1 MKRWT
6 KSVIPR
12 FAGMAGMKGTF
23 KWRLLIILVV
33 LIGALIYCFPTLAT
47 LTKEPLSWWPSFF
60 PQDTIHLGL
69 DLQGGMHLI
78 LEVQTDKAV
87 ESSVERIKN
96 DLKNDL
102 KKEGI
107 FTMYIDRV
115 QGDKIE
121 VVLLNPDVKQR
132 FDPYLKEQ
140 YPILKQISDAQIEG
154 DRVKVL
160 LTMDPKQLDE
170 IKKSAVDQALET
182 VRNRI
187 DQFGVSEPEIARQ
200 GQNRILIQLPGVED
214 PQRAK
219 ELIGKTALLEF
230 KLVDDVNSL
239 QRALAGDIP
248 FGDVILYQRAEDPKT
263 GAVRKIPFLIKD
275 KTLMTGDALQD
286 ARVRF
291 DQYNNLPYI
300 SLTLKSLGAREFDRI
315 TAENVGKRL
324 AIILDNNIYSAPVI
338 KSRISGGQAVIEGG
352 FGGPRGLDEAKDLA
366 IVLRAGSLPAPV
378 DILEER
384 TVGPSLGRDSIIKGI
399 KSIIIGG
406 ILVILFMIVYYK
418 AAGIVAD
425 MALIMNLIII
435 MGALAIL
442 KATLTLPGIAGLVLT
457 VGMAVDANVL
467 IFERIREELR
477 LGKTPMAAI
486 DAGYSK
492 AFLTIMDAN
501 VTTLI
506 AALVLL
512 QFGTG
517 PIKGFAVT
525 LSIGIVA
532 SMFTAIVATRFVFD
546 LFLSK
551 VRVKRLS
558 I

>member
-1 MKRWT
+1 
-6 KSVIPR
+6 
-12 FAGMAGMKGTF
+12 MAGMKGTF
-23 KWRLLIILVV
+23 KWRLVIILIV

-47 LTKEPLSWWPSFF
+47 LAKEPPSWWPKFL
-60 PQDTIHLGL
+60 PQDKIHLGL

-78 LEVQTDKAV
+78 LEVETDKAV
-87 ESSVERIKN
+87 ESNIERIKN

-102 KKEGI
+102 KKEKI
-107 FTMYIDRV
+107 FATYVDRV

-121 VVLLNPDVKQR
+121 VVLLNPEVKER
-132 FDPYLKEQ
+132 EGGFDDYLKEK
-140 YPILKQISDAQIEG
+140 YPILKEVNSSQEG

-160 LTMDPKQLDE
+160 LAMDPGQIEE

-182 VRNRI
+182 IRNRI
-187 DQFGVSEPEIARQ
+187 DEFGVSEPEIARQ
-200 GQNRILIQLPGVED
+200 GQNRILIQLPGVKD
-214 PQRAK
+214 VQRAK
-219 ELIGKTALLEF
+219 DLIGRTALLEF

-239 QRALAGDIP
+239 QRALAGEIP
-248 FGDVILYQRAEDPKT
+248 FGDVILYQRVEDPKT
-263 GAVRKIPFLIKD
+263 GAVRKVPYLIQD

-291 DQYNNLPYI
+291 DQYNNRPYV
-300 SLTLKSLGAREFDRI
+300 SLSLKSIGAREFDRI
-315 TAENVGKRL
+315 TAENVGRHL
-324 AIILDNNIYSAPVI
+324 AIILDNNVYSAPVI
-338 KSRISGGQAVIEGG
+338 KQRISGGQAVIEGS
-352 FGGPRGLDEAKDLA
+352 FTLDEAKDLA

-378 DILEER
+378 QILEER
-384 TVGPSLGRDSIIKGI
+384 TVGPSLGQDSINKGI
-399 KSIIIGG
+399 KSIVIGG
-406 ILVILFMIVYYK
+406 ILVVLFMIIYYR

-425 MALIMNLIII
+425 LALIMNLIII
-435 MGALAIL
+435 VGVLAAFR
-442 KATLTLPGIAGLVLT
+442 ATLTLPGIAGLVLT

-486 DAGYSK
+486 DAGYAK

-501 VTTLI
+501 ITTLI

-532 SMFTAIVATRFVFD
+532 SMFTAIVVTRFVFD
-546 LFLSK
+546 LVLNR

>member
-1 MKRWT
+1 
-6 KSVIPR
+6 VILR

-23 KWRLLIILVV
+23 KWRLVIILIV

-47 LTKEPLSWWPSFF
+47 LAKEPPSWWPKFL
-60 PQDTIHLGL
+60 PQDKIHLGL

-78 LEVQTDKAV
+78 LEVETDKAV
-87 ESSVERIKN
+87 ESNIERIKN

-102 KKEGI
+102 KKEKI
-107 FTMYIDRV
+107 FATYVDRV

-121 VVLLNPDVKQR
+121 VVLLNPEVKER
-132 FDPYLKEQ
+132 EGGFDDYLKEK
-140 YPILKQISDAQIEG
+140 YPILKEVNSSQEG

-160 LTMDPKQLDE
+160 LAMDPGQIEE

-182 VRNRI
+182 IRNRI
-187 DQFGVSEPEIARQ
+187 DEFGVSEPEIARQ
-200 GQNRILIQLPGVED
+200 GQNRILIQLPGVKD
-214 PQRAK
+214 VQRAK
-219 ELIGKTALLEF
+219 DLIGRTALLEF

-239 QRALAGDIP
+239 QRALAGEIP
-248 FGDVILYQRAEDPKT
+248 FGDVILYQRVEDPKT
-263 GAVRKIPFLIKD
+263 GAVRKVPYLIQD

-291 DQYNNLPYI
+291 DQYNNRPYV
-300 SLTLKSLGAREFDRI
+300 SLSLKSIGAREFDRI
-315 TAENVGKRL
+315 TAENVGRHL
-324 AIILDNNIYSAPVI
+324 AIILDNNVYSAPVI
-338 KSRISGGQAVIEGG
+338 KQRISGGQAVIEGS
-352 FGGPRGLDEAKDLA
+352 FTLDEAKDLA

-378 DILEER
+378 QILEER
-384 TVGPSLGRDSIIKGI
+384 TVGPSLGQDSINKGI
-399 KSIIIGG
+399 KSIVIGG
-406 ILVILFMIVYYK
+406 ILVVLFMIIYYR

-425 MALIMNLIII
+425 LALIMNLIII
-435 MGALAIL
+435 VGVLAAFR
-442 KATLTLPGIAGLVLT
+442 ATLTLPGIAGLVLT

-486 DAGYSK
+486 DAGYAK

-501 VTTLI
+501 ITTLI

-532 SMFTAIVATRFVFD
+532 SMFTAIVVTRFVFD
-546 LFLSK
+546 LVLNR

>member
-6 KSVIPR
+6 KSLIQR
-12 FAGMAGMKGTF
+12 FADMAGMKGKF
-23 KWRLLIILVV
+23 RWRLLIILVV
-33 LIGALIYCFPTLAT
+33 LIGALIYCFPTLVRET
-47 LTKEPLSWWPSFF
+47 PSWWPKFL
-60 PQDTIHLGL
+60 PQDKIHLGL

-87 ESSVERIKN
+87 ESHVERIKN

-102 KKEGI
+102 KKENI
-107 FTMYIDRV
+107 YSTYLERV
-115 QGDKIE
+115 KGDKIE
-121 VVLLNPDVKQR
+121 VVLLNPEVKER
-132 FDPYLKEQ
+132 EGGFDDYLKEE
-140 YPILKQISDAQIEG
+140 YPILKEVDSSQEG

-160 LTMDPKQLDE
+160 LQMDPGQIEE

-182 VRNRI
+182 VRNRV
-187 DQFGVSEPEIARQ
+187 DEFGVSEPEIARQ
-200 GQNRILIQLPGVED
+200 GENRILIQLPGIKD

-219 ELIGKTALLEF
+219 DLIGKTALLEF

-239 QRALAGDIP
+239 QRALAGEIP
-248 FGDVILYQRAEDPKT
+248 FGDVILYQRVEDPKT
-263 GAVRKIPFLIKD
+263 GAVRKVPYLIKD

-300 SLTLKSLGAREFDRI
+300 SLSLKAVGAREFDRI

-338 KSRISGGQAVIEGG
+338 KQRISGGQAVIEGS
-352 FGGPRGLDEAKDLA
+352 FTLDEAKDLA

-378 DILEER
+378 QILEER
-384 TVGPSLGRDSIIKGI
+384 TVGPSLGQDSINKGI

-406 ILVILFMIVYYK
+406 ILVVLFMIIYY
-418 AAGIVAD
+418 GLSGSVAD
-425 MALIMNLIII
+425 VALIMNLIII
-435 MGALAIL
+435 MGALTIL

-492 AFLTIMDAN
+492 AFLTIMDSN

-532 SMFTAIVATRFVFD
+532 SMFTAIVVTRFIFD
-546 LFLSK
+546 YFLHK
-551 VRVKRLS
+551 VKVKRLS

>member
-1 MKRWT
+1 
-6 KSVIPR
+6 
-12 FAGMAGMKGTF
+12 MAGMKGTF
-23 KWRLLIILVV
+23 KWRLVIILIV

-47 LTKEPLSWWPSFF
+47 LAKEPPSWWPKFL
-60 PQDTIHLGL
+60 PQDKIHLGL

-78 LEVQTDKAV
+78 LEVETDKAV
-87 ESSVERIKN
+87 ESNIERIKN

-102 KKEGI
+102 KKEKI
-107 FTMYIDRV
+107 FATYVDRV

-121 VVLLNPDVKQR
+121 VVLLNPEVKER
-132 FDPYLKEQ
+132 EGGFDDYLKEK
-140 YPILKQISDAQIEG
+140 YPILKEVNSSQEG

-160 LTMDPKQLDE
+160 LAMDPGQIEE

-182 VRNRI
+182 IRNRI
-187 DQFGVSEPEIARQ
+187 DEFGVSEPEIARQ
-200 GQNRILIQLPGVED
+200 GQNRILIQLPGVKD
-214 PQRAK
+214 VQRAK
-219 ELIGKTALLEF
+219 DLIGRTALLEF

-239 QRALAGDIP
+239 QRALAGEIP
-248 FGDVILYQRAEDPKT
+248 FGDVILYQRVEDPKT
-263 GAVRKIPFLIKD
+263 GAVRKVPYLIQD

-291 DQYNNLPYI
+291 DQYNNRPYV
-300 SLTLKSLGAREFDRI
+300 SLSLKSIGAREFDRI
-315 TAENVGKRL
+315 TAENVGRHL
-324 AIILDNNIYSAPVI
+324 AIILDNNVYSAPVI
-338 KSRISGGQAVIEGG
+338 KQRISGGQAVIEGS
-352 FGGPRGLDEAKDLA
+352 FTLDEAKDLA

-378 DILEER
+378 QILEER
-384 TVGPSLGRDSIIKGI
+384 TVGPSLGQDSINKGI
-399 KSIIIGG
+399 KSIVIGG
-406 ILVILFMIVYYK
+406 ILVVLFMIIYYR

-425 MALIMNLIII
+425 LALIMNLIII
-435 MGALAIL
+435 VGVLAAFR
-442 KATLTLPGIAGLVLT
+442 ATLTLPGIAGLVLT

-486 DAGYSK
+486 DAGYAK

-501 VTTLI
+501 ITTLI

-532 SMFTAIVATRFVFD
+532 SMFTAIVVTRFVFD
-546 LFLSK
+546 LVLGR

>member
-1 MKRWT
+1 
-6 KSVIPR
+6 
-12 FAGMAGMKGTF
+12 MAGMKGTF
-23 KWRLLIILVV
+23 KWRLLIILIV

-47 LTKEPLSWWPSFF
+47 LAKEPPSWWPSFL
-60 PQDTIHLGL
+60 PQDKIHLGL

-78 LEVQTDKAV
+78 LEVETDKAV
-87 ESSVERIKN
+87 ESHVERIKN
-96 DLKNDL
+96 DLKIDL
-102 KKEGI
+102 KKENI
-107 FTMYIDRV
+107 FATYLERV

-121 VVLLNPDVKQR
+121 VVLLNPEVKER
-132 FDPYLKEQ
+132 FDPYLKDE
-140 YPILKQISDAQIEG
+140 YPILKQISDSKIEG
-154 DRVKVL
+154 DRVKIL
-160 LTMDPKQLDE
+160 LQMDPAQIEE

-182 VRNRI
+182 IRNRV
-187 DQFGVSEPEIARQ
+187 DEFGVSEPEIARQ
-200 GQNRILIQLPGVED
+200 GENRILIQLPGVKD

-219 ELIGKTALLEF
+219 DLIGKTALLEF
-230 KLVDDVNSL
+230 RLVDDVNSL

-248 FGDVILYQRAEDPKT
+248 FGDVILYERVEDPKT
-263 GAVRKIPFLIKD
+263 GAVRKIPFLIKN

-300 SLTLKSLGAREFDRI
+300 FLRLKPVGAREFDRI

-324 AIILDNNIYSAPVI
+324 AIILDNNVYSAPVI
-338 KSRISGGQAVIEGG
+338 KQRISGGEAVIEGS
-352 FGGPRGLDEAKDLA
+352 FTLDEAKDLA

-378 DILEER
+378 QILEER
-384 TVGPSLGRDSIIKGI
+384 TVGPSLGQDSINKGI

-406 ILVILFMIVYYK
+406 ILVVLFMIFYY
-418 AAGIVAD
+418 GLSGTVAD
-425 MALIMNLIII
+425 LALILNMIII
-435 MGALAIL
+435 IGALTIL
-442 KATLTLPGIAGLVLT
+442 RATLTLPGIAGLVLT

-492 AFLTIMDAN
+492 AFLTIMDSN
-501 VTTLI
+501 ITTLI

-532 SMFTAIVATRFVFD
+532 SMFTAIVVTRFIFD
-546 LFLSK
+546 YFLHK

>member
-1 MKRWT
+1 
-6 KSVIPR
+6 
-12 FAGMAGMKGTF
+12 MAGMKGSF
-23 KWRLLIILVV
+23 RWRLVIILIVF
-33 LIGALIYCFPTLAT
+33 IGALIYCFPTLGT
-47 LTKEPLSWWPSFF
+47 LAKEPPSWWPKFF
-60 PQDTIHLGL
+60 PQDKIHLGL

-78 LEVQTDKAV
+78 LEVETDKAI
-87 ESSVERIKN
+87 ESHIERIKN

-102 KKEGI
+102 KKEKI
-107 FTMYIDRV
+107 FATYVDRV

-121 VVLLNPDVKQR
+121 VVLLNPEVKER
-132 FDPYLKEQ
+132 EGGFDDYLKEK
-140 YPILKQISDAQIEG
+140 YPILQEVDSSQEG

-160 LTMDPKQLDE
+160 LAMDPKQIED

-182 VRNRI
+182 IRNRV
-187 DQFGVSEPEIARQ
+187 DEFGVSEPEIARQ
-200 GQNRILIQLPGVED
+200 GHNRILIQLPGIKDV
-214 PQRAK
+214 QRAK
-219 ELIGKTALLEF
+219 DLIGRTALLEF

-239 QRALAGDIP
+239 QRALTGEIP
-248 FGDVILYQRAEDPKT
+248 IGDVILYQRVEDPKT
-263 GAVRKIPFLIKD
+263 GAVRKVPYLIKD

-291 DQYNNLPYI
+291 DQYNNRPYV
-300 SLTLKSLGAREFDRI
+300 SLSLKAVGAREFDRI
-315 TAENVGKRL
+315 TAENVGRHL
-324 AIILDNNIYSAPVI
+324 AIILDNNVYSAPVI
-338 KSRISGGQAVIEGG
+338 KQRISGGQAIIEGS
-352 FGGPRGLDEAKDLA
+352 FTLDEAKDLA

-378 DILEER
+378 QILEER
-384 TVGPSLGRDSIIKGI
+384 TVGPSLGQDSINKGI

-406 ILVILFMIVYYK
+406 ILVVLFMIVYYK
-418 AAGIVAD
+418 AAGTVAD

-442 KATLTLPGIAGLVLT
+442 GATLTLPGIAGLVLT

-486 DAGYSK
+486 DAGYAK

-501 VTTLI
+501 ITTLI

-532 SMFTAIVATRFVFD
+532 SMFTAIVVTRFVFD
-546 LFLSK
+546 LVLSR

>member
-1 MKRWT
+1 
-6 KSVIPR
+6 
-12 FAGMAGMKGTF
+12 MAGMKGKF
-23 KWRLLIILVV
+23 RWRLLIILVV
-33 LIGALIYCFPTLAT
+33 LIGALIYFFPTLAT
-47 LTKEPLSWWPSFF
+47 LADETPSWWPKFF
-60 PQDTIHLGL
+60 PQDKIHLGL

-78 LEVQTDKAV
+78 LEVETAKAV

-102 KKEGI
+102 KKENI
-107 FTMYIDRV
+107 YSTYIDRV

-121 VVLLNPDVKQR
+121 VVLLNPEVKER
-132 FDPYLKEQ
+132 EGGFDDYLKEE
-140 YPILKQISDAQIEG
+140 YPILKEINSSQEG

-160 LTMDPKQLDE
+160 LEMDPRQIEE

-182 VRNRI
+182 IRNRI

-200 GQNRILIQLPGVED
+200 GANRILIQLPGVDD

-219 ELIGKTALLEF
+219 DLIGKTALLEF
-230 KLVDDVNSL
+230 KLVDEEYSR
-239 QRALAGDIP
+239 QGALTGEIP
-248 FGDVILYQRAEDPKT
+248 FGDVILYQRQEDPKT
-263 GAVRKIPFLIKD
+263 GALRKIPFLIKD
-275 KTLMTGDALQD
+275 RTLMTGDALQD

-291 DQYNNLPYI
+291 DQYNGLPYV
-300 SLTLKSLGAREFDRI
+300 SLSLKPVGARDFDRI

-324 AIILDNNIYSAPVI
+324 AIILDNNVYSAPVI
-338 KSRISGGQAVIEGG
+338 KQRISGGQAVIEGS
-352 FGGPRGLDEAKDLA
+352 FTLDEAKDLA

-378 DILEER
+378 QILEER
-384 TVGPSLGRDSIIKGI
+384 TVGPSLGQDSINKGI

-406 ILVILFMIVYYK
+406 ILVVLFMIVYYK

-435 MGALAIL
+435 MGVLGAFR
-442 KATLTLPGIAGLVLT
+442 ATLTLPGIAGLVLT

-477 LGKTPMAAI
+477 LGKTPLAAI

-532 SMFTAIVATRFVFD
+532 SMFTAIVVTRFVFD
-546 LFLSK
+546 LVLSR

>member
-477 LGKTPMAAI
+477 VGKTPMAAI

-532 SMFTAIVATRFVFD
+532 SMFTAIVVTRFIFD
-546 LFLSK
+546 YVLSK

>member
-1 MKRWT
+1 
-6 KSVIPR
+6 
-12 FAGMAGMKGTF
+12 
-23 KWRLLIILVV
+23 
-33 LIGALIYCFPTLAT
+33 
-47 LTKEPLSWWPSFF
+47 
-60 PQDTIHLGL
+60 
-69 DLQGGMHLI
+69 
-78 LEVQTDKAV
+78 
-87 ESSVERIKN
+87 
-96 DLKNDL
+96 
-102 KKEGI
+102 
-107 FTMYIDRV
+107 
-115 QGDKIE
+115 
-121 VVLLNPDVKQR
+121 
-132 FDPYLKEQ
+132 
-140 YPILKQISDAQIEG
+140 
-154 DRVKVL
+154 
-160 LTMDPKQLDE
+160 
-170 IKKSAVDQALET
+170 
-182 VRNRI
+182 
-187 DQFGVSEPEIARQ
+187 
-200 GQNRILIQLPGVED
+200 
-214 PQRAK
+214 
-219 ELIGKTALLEF
+219 
-230 KLVDDVNSL
+230 
-239 QRALAGDIP
+239 
-248 FGDVILYQRAEDPKT
+248 
-263 GAVRKIPFLIKD
+263 VRKIPFLIKN

-300 SLTLKSLGAREFDRI
+300 FLSLKPVGAREFDRI

-324 AIILDNNIYSAPVI
+324 AIILDNNVYSAPVI
-338 KSRISGGQAVIEGG
+338 KQRISGGEAVIEGS
-352 FGGPRGLDEAKDLA
+352 FTLDEAKDLA

-378 DILEER
+378 QILEER
-384 TVGPSLGRDSIIKGI
+384 TVGPSLGRDSINKGI

-406 ILVILFMIVYYK
+406 ILVVLFMIIYYK

-546 LFLSK
+546 LILSK

>member
-107 FTMYIDRV
+107 FTIYIDRV

-248 FGDVILYQRAEDPKT
+248 FGDVILYQRTEDPKT

-477 LGKTPMAAI
+477 VGKTPMAAI

>member
-1 MKRWT
+1 
-6 KSVIPR
+6 
-12 FAGMAGMKGTF
+12 MKGTF
-23 KWRLLIILVV
+23 RWRLLLILFVF
-33 LIGALIYCFPTLAT
+33 IGAMVYFFPTLAT
-47 LTKEPLSWWPSFF
+47 LAKESPSWWPKFF
-60 PQDTIHLGL
+60 PQDKIHLGL

-102 KKEGI
+102 KKERI
-107 FTMYIDRV
+107 FSTFLDRV

-121 VVLLNPDVKQR
+121 VVLLNPEVKEKFDV
-132 FDPYLKEQ
+132 YLKDE
-140 YPILKQISDAQIEG
+140 YKLLKEIDSTREG

-160 LTMDPKQLDE
+160 VGIDPDYKRDLE
-170 IKKSAVDQALET
+170 RSAVDQALET
-182 VRNRI
+182 IRNRI

-200 GQNRILIQLPGVED
+200 GQNRILIQLPGVKD
-214 PQRAK
+214 PERAK
-219 ELIGKTALLEF
+219 DLIGKTALLEF
-230 KLVDDVNSL
+230 KLVDDEFSL
-239 QRALAGDIP
+239 QRALAGEIP
-248 FGDVILYQRAEDPKT
+248 FGDVILYQRLEDPKT
-263 GAVRKIPFLIKD
+263 GAVRKIPYLIKD

-291 DQYNNLPYI
+291 DQYNNFPYI
-300 SLTLKSLGAREFDRI
+300 SLSLKPVGAREFDRI
-315 TAENVGKRL
+315 TADNVGKRL

-338 KSRISGGQAVIEGG
+338 KQRISGGQAVIEGN
-352 FGGPRGLDEAKDLA
+352 FTLDEAKDLA

-378 DILEER
+378 QILEER
-384 TVGPSLGRDSIIKGI
+384 TVGPSLGQDSINKGF

-406 ILVILFMIVYYK
+406 ILVVLFMIIYYK

-425 MALIMNLIII
+425 MALIMNFIII
-435 MGALAIL
+435 MGVLAAFR
-442 KATLTLPGIAGLVLT
+442 ATLTLPGIAGLVLT

-525 LSIGIVA
+525 LSIGILA
-532 SMFTAIVATRFVFD
+532 SMFTAIVVTRFVFD
-546 LFLSK
+546 YVLSR

>member
-1 MKRWT
+1 
-6 KSVIPR
+6 
-12 FAGMAGMKGTF
+12 MKGSF
-23 KWRLLIILVV
+23 KWRLLIILIV

-47 LTKEPLSWWPSFF
+47 LAKEPPSWWPKFL
-60 PQDTIHLGL
+60 PQDKIHLGL

-78 LEVQTDKAV
+78 LEVETDKAV
-87 ESSVERIKN
+87 ESNIERIKN

-102 KKEGI
+102 KKEKI
-107 FTMYIDRV
+107 FATYVDRV

-121 VVLLNPDVKQR
+121 VVLLNPEVKER
-132 FDPYLKEQ
+132 EGGFDDYLKEK
-140 YPILKQISDAQIEG
+140 YPILKEVNSSQEG

-160 LTMDPKQLDE
+160 LAMDPGQIEE

-182 VRNRI
+182 IRNRI
-187 DQFGVSEPEIARQ
+187 DEFGVSEPEIARQ
-200 GQNRILIQLPGVED
+200 GQNRILIQLPGVKD
-214 PQRAK
+214 VQRAK
-219 ELIGKTALLEF
+219 DLIGRTALLEF

-239 QRALAGDIP
+239 QRALAGEIP
-248 FGDVILYQRAEDPKT
+248 FGDVILYQRVEDPKT
-263 GAVRKIPFLIKD
+263 GAVRKVPYLIQD

-291 DQYNNLPYI
+291 DQYNNRPYV
-300 SLTLKSLGAREFDRI
+300 SLSLKSIGAREFDRI
-315 TAENVGKRL
+315 TAENVGRHL
-324 AIILDNNIYSAPVI
+324 AIILDNNVYSAPVI
-338 KSRISGGQAVIEGG
+338 KQRISGGQAVIEGS
-352 FGGPRGLDEAKDLA
+352 FTLDEAKDLA

-378 DILEER
+378 QILEER
-384 TVGPSLGRDSIIKGI
+384 TVGPSLGQDSINKGI
-399 KSIIIGG
+399 KSIVIGG
-406 ILVILFMIVYYK
+406 ILVVLFMIIYYR

-425 MALIMNLIII
+425 LALIMNLIII
-435 MGALAIL
+435 VGVLAAFR
-442 KATLTLPGIAGLVLT
+442 ATLTLPGIAGLVLT

-486 DAGYSK
+486 DAGYAK

-501 VTTLI
+501 ITTLI

-532 SMFTAIVATRFVFD
+532 SMFTAIVVTRFVFD
-546 LFLSK
+546 LVLNR

>member
-1 MKRWT
+1 
-6 KSVIPR
+6 
-12 FAGMAGMKGTF
+12 MKGSF
-23 KWRLLIILVV
+23 KWRLLIILIV
-33 LIGALIYCFPTLAT
+33 LIGALIYCFPTLTT
-47 LTKEPLSWWPSFF
+47 LAKESPSWWPKFL
-60 PQDTIHLGL
+60 PQDKIHLGL

-78 LEVQTDKAV
+78 LEVETDKAV
-87 ESSVERIKN
+87 ESHVERIKN

-102 KKEGI
+102 KKERI
-107 FTMYIDRV
+107 FSTYLDRV
-115 QGDKIE
+115 QGDKIA
-121 VVLLNPDVKQR
+121 VVLLNPEVKER
-132 FDPYLKEQ
+132 FDVYLKDEYQ
-140 YPILKQISDAQIEG
+140 LLKEIDSTQED

-160 LTMDPKQLDE
+160 LEMDPKQTEE

-182 VRNRI
+182 IRNRV
-187 DQFGVSEPEIARQ
+187 DEFGVSEPEIARQ
-200 GQNRILIQLPGVED
+200 GQNRILIQLPGVKD

-219 ELIGKTALLEF
+219 DLIGKTALLEF

-239 QRALAGDIP
+239 QRALAGEIP
-248 FGDVILYQRAEDPKT
+248 FGDVILYKRQEDPKT
-263 GAVRKIPFLIKD
+263 GAVRKIPHLIKD

-291 DQYNNLPYI
+291 DQYNNMPYI
-300 SLTLKSLGAREFDRI
+300 SLSLKPVGAREFDRI

-324 AIILDNNIYSAPVI
+324 AIILDNTVYSAPVI
-338 KSRISGGQAVIEGG
+338 KQRISGGQAVIEGS
-352 FGGPRGLDEAKDLA
+352 FTLDEAKDLA

-378 DILEER
+378 QILEER
-384 TVGPSLGRDSIIKGI
+384 TVGPSLGRDSINKGI

-406 ILVILFMIVYYK
+406 ILVVLFMILYYR
-418 AAGIVAD
+418 AAGLVAD
-425 MALIMNLIII
+425 LALIMNLIII

-477 LGKTPMAAI
+477 VGKTPMAAI
-486 DAGYSK
+486 DAGYAK

-532 SMFTAIVATRFVFD
+532 SMFTAIVVTRFVFD
-546 LFLSK
+546 LILSRI
-551 VRVKRLS
+551 RVKRLS

>member
-1 MKRWT
+1 
-6 KSVIPR
+6 
-12 FAGMAGMKGTF
+12 MAGMKGKF
-23 KWRLLIILVV
+23 GWRLLIILVV
-33 LIGALIYCFPTLAT
+33 LIGALVYFFPTLAT
-47 LTKEPLSWWPSFF
+47 LAKEPSSWWPKFL
-60 PQDTIHLGL
+60 PQDKIHLGL

-78 LEVQTDKAV
+78 LEVETDKAV
-87 ESSVERIKN
+87 ESHIERIKN

-102 KKEGI
+102 KKENI
-107 FTMYIDRV
+107 YSTYIDRV
-115 QGDKIE
+115 EGDKIE
-121 VVLLNPDVKQR
+121 VVLLNPEVKER
-132 FDPYLKEQ
+132 EGGFDDYLKEE
-140 YPILKQISDAQIEG
+140 YPILKEVDSSQEG

-160 LTMDPKQLDE
+160 LAMDPAQMEE

-182 VRNRI
+182 IRNRI
-187 DQFGVSEPEIARQ
+187 DEFGVSEPEIARQ
-200 GQNRILIQLPGVED
+200 GQNRILIQLPGVKD
-214 PQRAK
+214 VQRAK
-219 ELIGKTALLEF
+219 DLIGKTALLEF

-239 QRALAGDIP
+239 QRAVAGEIP
-248 FGDVILYQRAEDPKT
+248 FGDVILYQRVEDPKT
-263 GAVRKIPFLIKD
+263 GAVRKVPYLIKD

-291 DQYNNLPYI
+291 DQYKNTPYI
-300 SLTLKSLGAREFDRI
+300 SLSLKAVGAREFDRI

-338 KSRISGGQAVIEGG
+338 KQRISGGQAVIEGR
-352 FGGPRGLDEAKDLA
+352 FTLDEAKDLA

-378 DILEER
+378 QILEER
-384 TVGPSLGRDSIIKGI
+384 TVGPSLGQDSINKGI

-406 ILVILFMIVYYK
+406 ILVVFFMIVYYK

-442 KATLTLPGIAGLVLT
+442 GATLTLPGIAGLVLT

-477 LGKTPMAAI
+477 VGKTPMAAI

-532 SMFTAIVATRFVFD
+532 SMFTAIVVTRFVFD
-546 LFLSK
+546 AVLSRF
-551 VRVKRLS
+551 RVKRLS

>member
-1 MKRWT
+1 
-6 KSVIPR
+6 
-12 FAGMAGMKGTF
+12 MAGMKGTF
-23 KWRLLIILVV
+23 KWRLVIILIV

-47 LTKEPLSWWPSFF
+47 LAKEPPSWWPKFL
-60 PQDTIHLGL
+60 PQDKIHLGL
-69 DLQGGMHLI
+69 DLQGGMHLV
-78 LEVQTDKAV
+78 LEVETDKAV
-87 ESSVERIKN
+87 ESNIERIKN

-102 KKEGI
+102 KKEKI
-107 FTMYIDRV
+107 FATYVDRV

-121 VVLLNPDVKQR
+121 VVLLNPEVKER
-132 FDPYLKEQ
+132 EGGFDDYLKEK
-140 YPILKQISDAQIEG
+140 YPILKEVNSSQEG

-160 LTMDPKQLDE
+160 LAMDPGQIEE

-182 VRNRI
+182 IRNRI
-187 DQFGVSEPEIARQ
+187 DEFGVSEPEIARQ
-200 GQNRILIQLPGVED
+200 GQNRILIQLPGVKD
-214 PQRAK
+214 VQRAK
-219 ELIGKTALLEF
+219 DLIGRTALLEF

-239 QRALAGDIP
+239 QRALAGEIP
-248 FGDVILYQRAEDPKT
+248 FGDVILYQRVEDPKT
-263 GAVRKIPFLIKD
+263 GAVRKVPYLIQD

-291 DQYNNLPYI
+291 DQYNNRPYV
-300 SLTLKSLGAREFDRI
+300 SLSLKSIGAREFDRI
-315 TAENVGKRL
+315 TAENVGRHL
-324 AIILDNNIYSAPVI
+324 AIILDNNVYSAPVI
-338 KSRISGGQAVIEGG
+338 KQRISGGQAVIEGS
-352 FGGPRGLDEAKDLA
+352 FTLDEAKDLA

-378 DILEER
+378 QILEER
-384 TVGPSLGRDSIIKGI
+384 TVGPSLGQDSINKGI
-399 KSIIIGG
+399 KSIVIGG
-406 ILVILFMIVYYK
+406 ILVVLFMIIYYR

-425 MALIMNLIII
+425 LALIMNLIII
-435 MGALAIL
+435 VGVLAAFR
-442 KATLTLPGIAGLVLT
+442 ATLTLPGIAGLVLT

-486 DAGYSK
+486 DAGYAK

-501 VTTLI
+501 ITTLI

-532 SMFTAIVATRFVFD
+532 SMFTAIVVTRFVFD
-546 LFLSK
+546 LVLGR

>member
-1 MKRWT
+1 
-6 KSVIPR
+6 
-12 FAGMAGMKGTF
+12 MAGMKGTF

-33 LIGALIYCFPTLAT
+33 LIGALIYFFPTLAT
-47 LTKEPLSWWPSFF
+47 LAKETPSWWPKFL
-60 PQDTIHLGL
+60 PQDKIHLGL

-87 ESSVERIKN
+87 ESHVERIKN

-102 KKEGI
+102 QKERI
-107 FTMYIDRV
+107 FATYLDRV
-115 QGDKIE
+115 QEDKIE
-121 VVLLNPDVKQR
+121 VVLLNPEVKER
-132 FDPYLKEQ
+132 FDVYLKDE
-140 YPILKQISDAQIEG
+140 YKLLKEISSTQEG

-160 LTMDPKQLDE
+160 LEMDPRQIEE

-182 VRNRI
+182 IRNRI

-200 GQNRILIQLPGVED
+200 GQNRILIQLPGVKD
-214 PQRAK
+214 VQRAK
-219 ELIGKTALLEF
+219 DLIGRTALLEF

-239 QRALAGDIP
+239 QRALAGEIP
-248 FGDVILYQRAEDPKT
+248 IEDEILYERKEDPKT
-263 GAVRKIPFLIKD
+263 GAVRKIPYLIQD

-291 DQYNNLPYI
+291 DQYKNTPYI
-300 SLTLKSLGAREFDRI
+300 SLSLKPVGAREFDRI

-338 KSRISGGQAVIEGG
+338 KQRISGGQAVIEGR
-352 FGGPRGLDEAKDLA
+352 FTLDEAKDLA

-378 DILEER
+378 QILEER
-384 TVGPSLGRDSIIKGI
+384 TVGPSLGQDSINKGI

-406 ILVILFMIVYYK
+406 ILVVFFMIVYYK

-425 MALIMNLIII
+425 MALTMNLIII

-477 LGKTPMAAI
+477 VGKTPMASI
-486 DAGYSK
+486 DAGYAK

-532 SMFTAIVATRFVFD
+532 SMFTAIVVTRFVFD
-546 LFLSK
+546 LVLSR

>member
-1 MKRWT
+1 
-6 KSVIPR
+6 
-12 FAGMAGMKGTF
+12 MAGMKGTF

-47 LTKEPLSWWPSFF
+47 LTKEPISWWPKVF
-60 PQDTIHLGL
+60 PQDKIHLGL

-78 LEVQTDKAV
+78 LEVETDKAV
-87 ESSVERIKN
+87 ESHVERIKN

-102 KKEGI
+102 KKEEI
-107 FTMYIDRV
+107 FTIYLDRV

-132 FDPYLKEQ
+132 FDPYLKDE
-140 YPILKQISDAQIEG
+140 YPILKQISDSQIEG

-160 LTMDPKQLDE
+160 LEMDPKQIDE

-200 GQNRILIQLPGVED
+200 GQNRILIQLPGVKD

-219 ELIGKTALLEF
+219 DLIGKTALLEF

-291 DQYNNLPYI
+291 DQYKNTPYI
-300 SLTLKSLGAREFDRI
+300 FLSLKSVGAREFDRI

-324 AIILDNNIYSAPVI
+324 AIILDNNVYSAPVI
-338 KSRISGGQAVIEGG
+338 KQRISGGEAVIEGS
-352 FGGPRGLDEAKDLA
+352 FTLDEAKDLA

-378 DILEER
+378 QILEER
-384 TVGPSLGRDSIIKGI
+384 TVGPSLGRDSINKGI

-406 ILVILFMIVYYK
+406 ILVVLFMIIYYK

-477 LGKTPMAAI
+477 VGKTPMAAI

-546 LFLSK
+546 LVLSK

>member
-1 MKRWT
+1 
-6 KSVIPR
+6 
-12 FAGMAGMKGTF
+12 MAGMKGTF

-69 DLQGGMHLI
+69 DLHGGMHLI

-532 SMFTAIVATRFVFD
+532 SMFTAIVVTRFIFD
-546 LFLSK
+546 YVLSK